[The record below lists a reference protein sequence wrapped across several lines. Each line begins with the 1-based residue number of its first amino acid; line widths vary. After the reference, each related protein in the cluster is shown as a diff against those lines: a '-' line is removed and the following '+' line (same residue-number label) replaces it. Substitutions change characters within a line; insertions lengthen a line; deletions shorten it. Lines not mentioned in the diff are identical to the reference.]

1 MKKLILFCLVA
12 ASLVACKPSPKN
24 TENAEELT
32 SAAQIVEIEADTHNA
47 QNSLDYYGVYE
58 GITPCA
64 DCEGIK
70 VSVVLNKDE
79 TYTLKQV
86 YIKNGKELN
95 PTEFSGKFTWNDK
108 GAMITLEGRGDFP
121 SRFLVSEGALII
133 VDAEGKQI
141 DSNLAEHYRLK
152 QVEVY

>member
-24 TENAEELT
+24 TENVEELT
-32 SAAQIVEIEADTHNA
+32 SAAQIVDIEPDTHNA

-70 VSVVLNKDE
+70 VSVILNKDE

-86 YIKNGKELN
+86 YLKKGKELN
-95 PTEFSGKFTWNDK
+95 PSEVSGKFTWNDK
-108 GAMITLEGRGDFP
+108 GAMITLEGKGDFP
-121 SRFLVSEGALII
+121 TRFLVSEGALIM
-133 VDAEGKQI
+133 VDTEGKEF
-141 DSNLAEHYRLK
+141 DSNVAEHYRLK